1 MLLILRIFVVG
12 VLLFM
17 AVWAGVSKIIIEELN
32 MHCRTYEKKDTLYYR
47 QLHDLQSR
55 ISVTPAFLW
64 EATKLILKIE
74 KELREES

>member
-1 MLLILRIFVVG
+1 MLLILRIFVIG

-17 AVWAGVSKIIIEELN
+17 AVWAGISKIIIEELN

-74 KELREES
+74 KELREEN

>member
-1 MLLILRIFVVG
+1 MLLILRIFIVG
-12 VLLFM
+12 AILFLV
-17 AVWAGVSKIIIEELN
+17 VWAGVSKIIIEELN

>member
-1 MLLILRIFVVG
+1 MLLILRIFIICAI
-12 VLLFM
+12 LLLM
-17 AVWAGVSKIIIEELN
+17 GWAGISKIIIEELN

-74 KELREES
+74 KERREEN

>member
-1 MLLILRIFVVG
+1 MLLILRIFIICAI
-12 VLLFM
+12 LFLV
-17 AVWAGVSKIIIEELN
+17 VWAGVSKIIIEELN

-74 KELREES
+74 KELREEN

>member
-1 MLLILRIFVVG
+1 MLLILRIFIVG
-12 VLLFM
+12 AILFLV
-17 AVWAGVSKIIIEELN
+17 VWAGVSKIIIEELN
-32 MHCRTYEKKDTLYYR
+32 MHYRTYEKKDTLYYR

-74 KELREES
+74 KELREEN

>member
-1 MLLILRIFVVG
+1 MLLILRIFIVG
-12 VLLFM
+12 AILFLV
-17 AVWAGVSKIIIEELN
+17 VWAGVSKIIIEELN
-32 MHCRTYEKKDTLYYR
+32 IHCRTYEKKDTLYYR

>member
-1 MLLILRIFVVG
+1 MLLILRIFIVG
-12 VLLFM
+12 AILFLM
-17 AVWAGVSKIIIEELN
+17 VWAGVSKIIIEELDI
-32 MHCRTYEKKDTLYYR
+32 HCRTYEKKDTLYYR

-74 KELREES
+74 KELREEN

>member
-1 MLLILRIFVVG
+1 MLLILRIFIVG
-12 VLLFM
+12 AILFLV
-17 AVWAGVSKIIIEELN
+17 VWAGVSKIIIEELN

-64 EATKLILKIE
+64 EAAKLILKIE
-74 KELREES
+74 KELREEN

>member
-1 MLLILRIFVVG
+1 MLLILRIFIVG
-12 VLLFM
+12 AILFLV
-17 AVWAGVSKIIIEELN
+17 AWAGVSKIIIEELN

-64 EATKLILKIE
+64 EAIMLILKIE
-74 KELREES
+74 KELKEES

>member
-1 MLLILRIFVVG
+1 MLLILRIFIVG
-12 VLLFM
+12 AILFLV
-17 AVWAGVSKIIIEELN
+17 VWAGVSKIIIEELN
-32 MHCRTYEKKDTLYYR
+32 IHCRTYEKKDTLYYR

-74 KELREES
+74 EELREEN